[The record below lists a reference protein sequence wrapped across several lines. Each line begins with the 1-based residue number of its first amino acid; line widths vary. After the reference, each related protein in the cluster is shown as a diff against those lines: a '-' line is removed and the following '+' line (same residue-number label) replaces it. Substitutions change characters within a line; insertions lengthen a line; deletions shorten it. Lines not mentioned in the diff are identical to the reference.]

1 MSRLLIEPVTPE
13 EPGYIALKAESIAS
27 NFNMLRRLEENW
39 QRGEN
44 RFNAPGEKL
53 LGAFL
58 NGKLVGVC
66 GLNRDPFSQ
75 QPRAGRI
82 RHLYVSEKCRGLGI
96 GKQLLTVVMADA
108 SIWLIFSIPTPRTL
122 PTGFIIRRALRWSR
136 MNHGSHTV
144 YFARC
149 DRLAAS
155 GCECYS

>member
-1 MSRLLIEPVTPE
+1 
-13 EPGYIALKAESIAS
+13 
-27 NFNMLRRLEENW
+27 MLRRLEENW

-108 SIWLIFSIPTPRTL
+108 SIWFDFSIPMRRTL
-122 PTGFIIRRALRWSR
+122 RMVLSPGGFYAGLGRTAGDAPPFLCGVTGWQ
-136 MNHGSHTV
+136 HQV
-144 YFARC
+144 
-149 DRLAAS
+149 
-155 GCECYS
+155 

>member
-1 MSRLLIEPVTPE
+1 MSRLLIEPVTPD
-13 EPGYIALKAESIAS
+13 EPGYIALKAESIAL

-39 QRGEN
+39 LRGEN

-108 SIWLIFSIPTPRTL
+108 SIWFDFLNTHSPDSAYGFYNRAGFTLVSDEPRVT
-122 PTGFIIRRALRWSR
+122 
-136 MNHGSHTV
+136 H
-144 YFARC
+144 
-149 DRLAAS
+149 RLFCAV
-155 GCECYS
+155 

>member
-13 EPGYIALKAESIAS
+13 EPGYIALKAESVAL

-58 NGKLVGVC
+58 DGRLVGIC
-66 GLNRDPFSQ
+66 GLNRDPFSL

-82 RHLYVSEKCRGLGI
+82 RHLYISEKCRGLGI
-96 GKQLLTVVMADA
+96 GRQLLAVVMADA
-108 SIWLIFSIPTPRTL
+108 SIWFDFLNIHAPRAAWPFYQRSGFSPVEDEPRVT
-122 PTGFIIRRALRWSR
+122 
-136 MNHGSHTV
+136 H
-144 YFARC
+144 
-149 DRLAAS
+149 RLFCAV
-155 GCECYS
+155 

>member
-1 MSRLLIEPVTPE
+1 MSRLLIEPVTPD
-13 EPGYIALKAESIAS
+13 EPGYIALKAESIAL

-39 QRGEN
+39 LRGEN

-82 RHLYVSEKCRGLGI
+82 RHLYISEKYRGQGI
-96 GKQLLTVVMADA
+96 GKQLLSVVTADA
-108 SIWLIFSIPTPRTL
+108 SVWFDFLNTHAPQTACGFYRHAGFTL
-122 PTGFIIRRALRWSR
+122 VADESR
-136 MNHGSHTV
+136 VTHRL
-144 YFARC
+144 FC
-149 DRLAAS
+149 DV
-155 GCECYS
+155 

>member
-1 MSRLLIEPVTPE
+1 M
-13 EPGYIALKAESIAS
+13 

-58 NGKLVGVC
+58 NGRLVGVC

-75 QPRAGRI
+75 QPRAGVFVISTSARSA
-82 RHLYVSEKCRGLGI
+82 RVGI

-108 SIWLIFSIPTPRTL
+108 SIWFDFLIPMRRKPRMDSTIGRL
-122 PTGFIIRRALRWSR
+122 QAGVGRTRVTHRLFCA
-136 MNHGSHTV
+136 
-144 YFARC
+144 C
-149 DRLAAS
+149 KRLAAS
-155 GCECYS
+155 DVNVTVG

>member
-1 MSRLLIEPVTPE
+1 MSRLLIEPVTPD
-13 EPGYIALKAESIAS
+13 EPGYIALKAESIAL

-58 NGKLVGVC
+58 NGRLVGVC

-82 RHLYVSEKCRGLGI
+82 RHLYVSEKCRGQGHR
-96 GKQLLTVVMADA
+96 QTA
-108 SIWLIFSIPTPRTL
+108 F
-122 PTGFIIRRALRWSR
+122 
-136 MNHGSHTV
+136 
-144 YFARC
+144 
-149 DRLAAS
+149 DRGDG
-155 GCECYS
+155 GCQHLV

>member
-1 MSRLLIEPVTPE
+1 
-13 EPGYIALKAESIAS
+13 
-27 NFNMLRRLEENW
+27 MLRRLEENW
-39 QRGEN
+39 LRGEN

-58 NGKLVGVC
+58 GGKLVGVC

-108 SIWLIFSIPTPRTL
+108 SIWFDFLNAHAPDAVHGFYHRAGFSPVVDEPRVT
-122 PTGFIIRRALRWSR
+122 
-136 MNHGSHTV
+136 H
-144 YFARC
+144 
-149 DRLAAS
+149 RLFCAV
-155 GCECYS
+155 